1 MSKYTELKNQEA
13 PCIDCFFAFSNEQFE
28 IGVKEKGLEGLK
40 IYSAGKVFSGLY
52 GTSEGIEN
60 FLNFYVELEK
70 RISAEC
76 DPQEVYDYEFGNH
89 ECGYVGNDE
98 EAIKLVISYFGAERA
113 KTVKRMCAWVNIDEV
128 DTKNLFS

>member
-13 PCIDCFFAFSNEQFE
+13 PCIDCFFAFSESQFNEGAAK
-28 IGVKEKGLEGLK
+28 IKGKK
-40 IYSAGKVFSGLY
+40 IYSASNVFSGLY

-128 DTKNLFS
+128 DTKNLFA